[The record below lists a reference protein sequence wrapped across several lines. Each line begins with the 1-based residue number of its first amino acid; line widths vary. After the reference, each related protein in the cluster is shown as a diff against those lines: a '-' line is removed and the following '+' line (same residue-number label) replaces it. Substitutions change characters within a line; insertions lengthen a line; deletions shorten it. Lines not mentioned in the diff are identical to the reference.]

1 MNDLI
6 ATEVI
11 EAEHVRL
18 LYYDFNDYLSTNY
31 TTKNYLRFCSILE
44 GYKYVN
50 INKGQKIKYD
60 KKSFIILTP
69 NSDVNLEIL
78 EKTKALVVEIDQ
90 NYIDEVVNKLSI
102 EYDSSEFEFIDKNFF
117 LGKYN
122 FELLDTYKKII
133 DVFKSESA
141 NKKFL
146 IDLYS
151 QKIIYD
157 IFKYK
162 GAERIINKK
171 GSDINLIISY
181 IKENYNKNIRVS
193 DLAKELGM
201 KEYEFTRYFKKYTGK
216 TPKEFIK
223 DLRLLKAKEL
233 LAYESVTD
241 VCFDIGYENISY
253 FIKEFK
259 NKYGLTPKQF
269 INTRSII

>member
-1 MNDLI
+1 M
-6 ATEVI
+6 
-11 EAEHVRL
+11 
-18 LYYDFNDYLSTNY
+18 
-31 TTKNYLRFCSILE
+31 
-44 GYKYVN
+44 
-50 INKGQKIKYD
+50 
-60 KKSFIILTP
+60 
-69 NSDVNLEIL
+69 
-78 EKTKALVVEIDQ
+78 
-90 NYIDEVVNKLSI
+90 
-102 EYDSSEFEFIDKNFF
+102 
-117 LGKYN
+117 
-122 FELLDTYKKII
+122 LDTYKKII